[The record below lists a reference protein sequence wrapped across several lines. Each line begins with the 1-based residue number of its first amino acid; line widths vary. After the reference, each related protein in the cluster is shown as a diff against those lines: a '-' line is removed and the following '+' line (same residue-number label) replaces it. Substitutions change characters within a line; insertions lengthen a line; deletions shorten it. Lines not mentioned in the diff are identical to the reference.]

1 MKIIA
6 LTKRYRGAILFLL
19 LLTCLDIPFPQLC
32 GDEVKWFDTSES
44 AQSSVLASGDL
55 TIEATAFQSQP
66 ALPDHLSDSIPA
78 SDSTPVEDD
87 CCCFCCCTHILPA
100 PHFKMTQAD
109 QGYFIPDFT
118 PSDLPLSPLHG
129 LFRPP
134 RLA

>member
-6 LTKRYRGAILFLL
+6 QTKRYRGVILFLL

-32 GDEVKWFDTSES
+32 GDEVKMFRTVES
-44 AQSSVLASGDL
+44 SQSSVLTTGDL
-55 TIEATAFQSQP
+55 MTETTAVQSQP

-100 PHFKMTQAD
+100 PHFNMAQAD
-109 QGYFIPDFT
+109 QGYFIPDFA
-118 PSDLPLSPLHG
+118 PSNLPFSPLCG
-129 LFRPP
+129 FFRPP

>member
-6 LTKRYRGAILFLL
+6 LTKKYRGAILFLL

-32 GDEVKWFDTSES
+32 GDEMKLFSAVES
-44 AQSSVLASGDL
+44 SQACVLTTGNL
-55 TIEATAFQSQP
+55 TTETTVVQLQP
-66 ALPDHLSDSIPA
+66 AQPDRLSNSTPA

-100 PHFKMTQAD
+100 PLFNPAQTD
-109 QGYFIPDFT
+109 LDLSIPVSA
-118 PSDLPLSPLHG
+118 PSNLPLSPPHG

>member
-1 MKIIA
+1 MKIIT

-32 GDEVKWFDTSES
+32 GDEMKPFGGTEVL
-44 AQSSVLASGDL
+44 QSPVL
-55 TIEATAFQSQP
+55 TI
-66 ALPDHLSDSIPA
+66 
-78 SDSTPVEDD
+78 SDSTTETLAVQPLPAQHDDSIPVEDD

-100 PHFKMTQAD
+100 PLFNPAQTD
-109 QGYFIPDFT
+109 GDLSIPVSA
-118 PSDLPLSPLHG
+118 PSNLPLSPPHD